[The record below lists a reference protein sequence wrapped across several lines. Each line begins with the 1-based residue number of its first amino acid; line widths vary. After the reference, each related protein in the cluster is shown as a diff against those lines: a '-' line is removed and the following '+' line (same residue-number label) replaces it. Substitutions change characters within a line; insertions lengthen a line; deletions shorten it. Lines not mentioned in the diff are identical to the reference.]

1 MKNIAIILLSIV
13 FVASAIAGVIFYRQS
28 NVKDQELTD
37 AKENLLSLKR
47 SEQDLKTQLQNKDD
61 FIGDLQSQLETS
73 QAQILSLQDQTKQLM
88 SLEDCKEINIKEI
101 NNANQRIVQLESEI
115 NLKGQELE
123 DANEDLL
130 SLKQSEQDLNN
141 ANQRIVQLESEINL
155 KDQELA
161 DANEDLLSL
170 KQSEQDLKT
179 RLQQKDDSFGKLQS
193 RLETLHAQILSLQGQ
208 TEQKKTELM
217 GLKKQFQ
224 NVWEEKDSVEI
235 KIEEIKST
243 YNALVNK
250 LQENINNQEA
260 IIKEFEK
267 KLSVTF
273 IDSVLFGFGKASI
286 TPEGKK
292 ILKNVGDILKN
303 LEARKI
309 RVIGHTDN
317 IPISSKY
324 QSKFP
329 TNWELSSA
337 RAAAV
342 IRFFQNESGLDPENM
357 ECAGRSYYQPVT
369 SNKTSVGRAKNRR
382 VEIIIVPIKK
392 KVAFENQ

>member
-1 MKNIAIILLSIV
+1 MKNIAIILLSII
-13 FVASAIAGVIFYRQS
+13 FVAASISGVIFYRQS
-28 NVKDQELTD
+28 NIKDQELED
-37 AKENLLSLKR
+37 VKKNLLSLKQ
-47 SEQDLKTQLQNKDD
+47 SEKDFKAQVQHKDD
-61 FIGDLQSQLETS
+61 FIGKLQSQLETS
-73 QAQILSLQDQTKQLM
+73 QAQILSLQDHTKQLM
-88 SLEDCKEINIKEI
+88 SLEDCKEINIKEL

-115 NLKGQELE
+115 NLKGQEL
-123 DANEDLL
+123 
-130 SLKQSEQDLNN
+130 
-141 ANQRIVQLESEINL
+141 
-155 KDQELA
+155 A
-161 DANEDLLSL
+161 DANKNLLSL

-179 RLQQKDDSFGKLQS
+179 RFQQKDDSFGKLQS
-193 RLETLHAQILSLQGQ
+193 QLETLQAQILSLQGQ

-217 GLKKQFQ
+217 SLKNQFQ
-224 NVWEEKDSVEI
+224 NVREEKDSVEI

-250 LQENINNQEA
+250 LQGNINNQEA

-273 IDSVLFGFGKASI
+273 IDSVLFGFGEASI
-286 TPEGKK
+286 TLGGEK
-292 ILKNVGDILKN
+292 ILKSVGDILKN
-303 LEARKI
+303 LEDRKI

-317 IPISSKY
+317 IPIGSKY

-357 ECAGRSYYQPVT
+357 ECVGRSYYQPVT

>member
-1 MKNIAIILLSIV
+1 VFKKKGCYLKEGTMKNITIILLSII
-13 FVASAIAGVIFYRQS
+13 FVAASISGIIFYRQS

-37 AKENLLSLKR
+37 AKENLLSLKQ
-47 SEQDLKTQLQNKDD
+47 SEQDFKVQLQHKDD
-61 FIGDLQSQLETS
+61 FIGKLQGQLETS

-88 SLEDCKEINIKEI
+88 SLEDCQEIKNTE
-101 NNANQRIVQLESEI
+101 
-115 NLKGQELE
+115 
-123 DANEDLL
+123 
-130 SLKQSEQDLNN
+130 LNN
-141 ANQRIVQLESEINL
+141 ASQRIVQLESEINL

-161 DANEDLLSL
+161 DANENLLSL

-179 RLQQKDDSFGKLQS
+179 RLQHKDDSFGKLQS
-193 RLETLHAQILSLQGQ
+193 QLETLHAQILSLQGQ

-217 GLKKQFQ
+217 SLKKQFQ
-224 NVWEEKDSVEI
+224 NVWEEKDNVEI

-286 TPEGKK
+286 TPEGRK
-292 ILKNVGDILKN
+292 ILKNVGDVLKN
-303 LEARKI
+303 LEDRKI
-309 RVIGHTDN
+309 QVIGHTDN
-317 IPISSKY
+317 IPIGSKIR
-324 QSKFP
+324 SKFP

-342 IRFFQNESGLDPENM
+342 VRFFQNDSGLDPENM
-357 ECAGRSYYQPVT
+357 ECSGRSYYQPVT

>member
-61 FIGDLQSQLETS
+61 FIGKLQGRLETS

-286 TPEGKK
+286 TQEGKK
-292 ILKNVGDILKN
+292 ILKSVGDILKN
-303 LEARKI
+303 LEDRKI

-317 IPISSKY
+317 IPIGSKY

>member
-13 FVASAIAGVIFYRQS
+13 FVASAISGVIFYRQS

-37 AKENLLSLKR
+37 AKENLLSLKQ
-47 SEQDLKTQLQNKDD
+47 SEQDLEARLQHKDD
-61 FIGDLQSQLETS
+61 FIGKLQSQLETS

-88 SLEDCKEINIKEI
+88 SLEDCKEINIKEL

-115 NLKGQELE
+115 NLKGQELA

-141 ANQRIVQLESEINL
+141 VNQRIVQLESEINL
-155 KDQELA
+155 KDQELV

-170 KQSEQDLKT
+170 KQSEQDLEA

-193 RLETLHAQILSLQGQ
+193 QLETSQARILYLQDHTKQQ
-208 TEQKKTELM
+208 TTELM
-217 GLKKQFQ
+217 DLKEQFQ
-224 NVWEEKDSVEI
+224 DVWEQKGNIEI
-235 KIEEIKST
+235 KVEELQST
-243 YNALVNK
+243 YDALINK
-250 LQENINNQEA
+250 LHKNIKNQEA
-260 IIKEFEK
+260 VIREFEK
-267 KLSVTF
+267 KLSITF
-273 IDSVLFGFGKASI
+273 IDRVLFGFGKASI
-286 TPEGKK
+286 TLEGEK
-292 ILKNVGDILKN
+292 ILKSVGDILKN
-303 LEARKI
+303 LEDRKI

-317 IPISSKY
+317 IPIGSKY

-342 IRFFQNESGLDPENM
+342 IRFFQNESGLDPENI
-357 ECAGRSYYQPVT
+357 ECVGRSFYQPVT

-392 KVAFENQ
+392 KVTFENQ

>member
-1 MKNIAIILLSIV
+1 
-13 FVASAIAGVIFYRQS
+13 
-28 NVKDQELTD
+28 
-37 AKENLLSLKR
+37 
-47 SEQDLKTQLQNKDD
+47 
-61 FIGDLQSQLETS
+61 
-73 QAQILSLQDQTKQLM
+73 M
-88 SLEDCKEINIKEI
+88 S
-101 NNANQRIVQLESEI
+101 
-115 NLKGQELE
+115 
-123 DANEDLL
+123 
-130 SLKQSEQDLNN
+130 
-141 ANQRIVQLESEINL
+141 
-155 KDQELA
+155 
-161 DANEDLLSL
+161 
-170 KQSEQDLKT
+170 
-179 RLQQKDDSFGKLQS
+179 
-193 RLETLHAQILSLQGQ
+193 
-208 TEQKKTELM
+208 
-217 GLKKQFQ
+217 LKKQFQ

-273 IDSVLFGFGKASI
+273 IDSVLFGFGDASI
-286 TPEGKK
+286 TPEGRK
-292 ILKNVGDILKN
+292 ILKSVGDILKN
-303 LEARKI
+303 LEDRKI

-317 IPISSKY
+317 IPIGSKY